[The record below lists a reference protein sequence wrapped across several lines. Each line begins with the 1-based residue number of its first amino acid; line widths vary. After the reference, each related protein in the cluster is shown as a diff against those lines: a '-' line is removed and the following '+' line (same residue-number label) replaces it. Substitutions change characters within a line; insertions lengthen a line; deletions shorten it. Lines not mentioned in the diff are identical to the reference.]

1 MRSSIA
7 APHFNPIMNLKSV
20 FFIGAA
26 VAASHLQV
34 ALAQGSCNEGC
45 TPGYWQNHVERWDGL
60 NGDDFT
66 QTVRA
71 DMSFN
76 AVFGVDQS
84 FSGLADT
91 VTLLDAL
98 LLGGGGLEAL
108 NRHAAA
114 ALASADSVCYP
125 ASVGE
130 VIDLYRDAVDAI
142 PGPETIAS
150 VHLLFEGYNQL
161 GCPLD
166 NNTPP
171 PPPRYFCVADQGDC
185 GCGGDSLLAGC
196 VNSTGLGARLEAE
209 GSSSV
214 TSDDLTLVA
223 TQLPANTTV
232 LMLMAMNTSRLPFGD
247 GTICIAGMSKIFR
260 LPPALDS
267 GPTGT
272 VTGGPGYVALSNTIQ
287 VPVPGGIQA
296 GDTWNFQAFYRDV
309 AGCTGF
315 NISNGVSV
323 TFAP

>member
-1 MRSSIA
+1 
-7 APHFNPIMNLKSV
+7 MNLTSA
-20 FFIGAA
+20 FIVCAA

-34 ALAQGSCNEGC
+34 AFAQGFCSEGC
-45 TPGYWQNHVERWDGL
+45 TPGYWKNHIERWDGL

-71 DMSFN
+71 DMPFN
-76 AVFGVDQS
+76 AVFGVDEAL
-84 FSGLADT
+84 SGLLDT
-91 VTLLDAL
+91 VTLGEAVD
-98 LLGGGGLEAL
+98 LGGGGLAAL

-114 ALASADSVCYP
+114 ALASADSVCFP

-130 VIDLYRDAVDAI
+130 VIDLYRDAVGAI
-142 PGPETIAS
+142 PGPATIES
-150 VHLLFEGYNQL
+150 VHFLFEGYNEL
-161 GCPLD
+161 GCPLS
-166 NNTPP
+166 NSTPP

-209 GSSSV
+209 GSASV

-247 GTICIAGMSKIFR
+247 GRICIAGLSKIFR
-260 LPPALDS
+260 LPPALNS

-272 VTGGPGYVALSNTIQ
+272 VTGGPGYVALSNTIL

-309 AGCTGF
+309 AGCAGF

-323 TFAP
+323 TFVP